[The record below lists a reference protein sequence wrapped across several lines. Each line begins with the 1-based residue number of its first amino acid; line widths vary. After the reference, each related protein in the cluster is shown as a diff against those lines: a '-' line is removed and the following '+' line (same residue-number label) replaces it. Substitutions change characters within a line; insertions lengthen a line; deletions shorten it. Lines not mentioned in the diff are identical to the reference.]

1 MADLN
6 GLNTQNQMI
15 HDATIKAIVYSG
27 MLREALEPELIAM
40 NYVDV
45 INSFPDGDKW
55 EDVEMGAAT
64 VTDYHEGEEIDFKG
78 LEFATRTFEINEYVN
93 SGHYVTAKFA
103 QDSYLASQIMSKVPG
118 LEARAIAADLEQKIF
133 NLVMKDKG
141 HKTNNANILNGMQHR
156 FVAGSAE
163 DGWGVLTPEDF
174 AYATV
179 ALNKVNYQGPRIA
192 IVPSYQEYA
201 IVTNPRIKAS
211 LQYNPKFEGI
221 VREGAMT
228 GMKFSFNIY
237 GWDVYTSEFLPQ
249 SSGETSLKDRDG
261 AQTFTALT
269 NCGVAILFTN
279 ITDRRPFRMAW
290 RQMPKFE
297 GEWNMRKQRE
307 EYVTVA
313 RYGLDVGD
321 YDNLVVVLCKDTDST
336 ITPTAASND

>member
-1 MADLN
+1 MSDLN
-6 GLNTQNQMI
+6 GINSQNS
-15 HDATIKAIVYSG
+15 KAVIRAKIYSG
-27 MLREALEPELIAM
+27 ILREQLEPELIAM

-78 LEFATRTFEINEYVN
+78 LDFSTRTFEINEYVN
-93 SGHYVTAKFA
+93 SGHYVTAKFS
-103 QDSYLASQIMSKVPG
+103 QDSYLASQIMAKVPA

-133 NLVMKDKG
+133 NLAV
-141 HKTNNANILNGMQHR
+141 KTNSIIKPSDATVLNGMQHR
-156 FVAGSAE
+156 FVAGSSE

-179 ALNKVNYQGPRIA
+179 ALNKVNYHGPRIA

-211 LQYNPKFEGI
+211 LKYNPSFEGI

-237 GWDVYTSEFLPQ
+237 GWDVYTSEFLPK
-249 SSGETSLKDRDG
+249 STESGLKDREG
-261 AQTFTALT
+261 VQAFSALT
-269 NCGVAILFTN
+269 NCGVALLFTN

-297 GEWNMRKQRE
+297 GRWNMAKQRE
-307 EYVTVA
+307 EYVTIA

-321 YDNLVVVLCKDTDST
+321 QENLVVILCKDTDST
-336 ITPTAASND
+336 ITANV

>member
-6 GLNTQNQMI
+6 GINSQNSTAVI
-15 HDATIKAIVYSG
+15 RATIYSG
-27 MLREALEPELIAM
+27 MLREQLEPELIAM

-45 INSFPDGDKW
+45 ISSFPDGDKW

-64 VTDYHEGEEIDFKG
+64 VSDYHEGEEIDFKG

-103 QDSYLASQIMSKVPG
+103 QDSYLASQIMAKVPA
-118 LEARAIAADLEQKIF
+118 LEARAIAADLEQKVF
-133 NLVMKDKG
+133 DLVMKNKG
-141 HKTNNANILNGMQHR
+141 HKVNDSNTLNGMQHR

-163 DGWGVLTPEDF
+163 EGWGVLTPEDF

-179 ALNKVNYQGPRIA
+179 ALNKVNYQGARIA
-192 IVPSYQEYA
+192 IIPSYQEYA

-221 VREGAMT
+221 VRDGAMT
-228 GMKFSFNIY
+228 GMKFAFNIY
-237 GWDVYTSEFLPQ
+237 GWDVYTSEFLPK

-261 AQTFTALT
+261 KVSFSTLT

-297 GEWNMRKQRE
+297 GQWNMAKQRE

-313 RYGLDVGD
+313 RYGLDIGD
-321 YDNLVVVLCKDTDST
+321 AENLVVALCKDTDST
-336 ITPTAASND
+336 IAE

>member
-1 MADLN
+1 MSDLN
-6 GLNTQNQMI
+6 GINSQNS
-15 HDATIKAIVYSG
+15 KAVIRAKIYSG
-27 MLREALEPELIAM
+27 ILREQLEPELIAM

-78 LEFATRTFEINEYVN
+78 LDFSTRTFEINEYVN
-93 SGHYVTAKFA
+93 SGHYVTAKFS
-103 QDSYLASQIMSKVPG
+103 QDSYLASQIMAKVPA

-133 NLVMKDKG
+133 NLAVKSNSIIKPSDA
-141 HKTNNANILNGMQHR
+141 TVLNGMQHR
-156 FVAGSAE
+156 FVAGSTE

-179 ALNKVNYQGPRIA
+179 ALNKVNYHGPRIA

-211 LQYNPKFEGI
+211 LKYNPSFEGI

-237 GWDVYTSEFLPQ
+237 GWDVYTSEFLPK
-249 SSGETSLKDRDG
+249 STESGLKDREG
-261 AQTFTALT
+261 AQSFSALT
-269 NCGVAILFTN
+269 NCGVALLFTN

-297 GEWNMRKQRE
+297 GRWNMAKQRE
-307 EYVTVA
+307 EYVTIA

-321 YDNLVVVLCKDTDST
+321 QENLVVILCKDTDST
-336 ITPTAASND
+336 ITASA

>member
-1 MADLN
+1 MSDLN
-6 GLNTQNQMI
+6 GINSQNS
-15 HDATIKAIVYSG
+15 KAVIRAKIYSG
-27 MLREALEPELIAM
+27 ILREQLEPELIAM

-78 LEFATRTFEINEYVN
+78 LDFATRTFEINEYVN
-93 SGHYVTAKFA
+93 SGHYVTAKFS
-103 QDSYLASQIMSKVPG
+103 QDSYLASQIMAKVPS

-133 NLVMKDKG
+133 NLAVKD
-141 HKTNNANILNGMQHR
+141 HKIIKKNDPAVLNGMQHR
-156 FVAGSAE
+156 FVAGTAG

-179 ALNKVNYQGPRIA
+179 ALNKVNYHGPRIA

-211 LQYNPKFEGI
+211 LSYNPKFEGI

-237 GWDVYTSEFLPQ
+237 GWDVYTSEFLPKT
-249 SSGETSLKDRDG
+249 SGETSLKDRDG
-261 AQTFTALT
+261 VQAFSALT
-269 NCGVAILFTN
+269 NCGVALLFTN

-297 GEWNMRKQRE
+297 GRWNMAKQRE
-307 EYVTVA
+307 EYVTIA

-321 YDNLVVVLCKDTDST
+321 EENLVVILCKDTDST
-336 ITPTAASND
+336 ITASA

>member
-6 GLNTQNQMI
+6 GINTQNS
-15 HDATIKAIVYSG
+15 KAVIRAKIYSG
-27 MLREALEPELIAM
+27 LLREQLAPELIAM

-45 INSFPDGDKW
+45 ISSFPDGDKW
-55 EDVEMGAAT
+55 EDVEMGNAT

-78 LEFATRTFEINEYVN
+78 LDFATRTFEINEYVN

-103 QDSYLASQIMSKVPG
+103 QDSYLASQIMAKVPA

-133 NLVMKDKG
+133 NLVT
-141 HKTNNANILNGMQHR
+141 KTHSIIQPNDPAVLNGMQHR
-156 FVAGSAE
+156 FVAGTAA

-179 ALNKVNYQGPRIA
+179 ALNKVNYHGPRVA
-192 IVPSYQEYA
+192 IIPSYQEYA
-201 IVTNPRIKAS
+201 IVTNERIKAS
-211 LQYNPKFEGI
+211 LRYNPKFEGI
-221 VREGAMT
+221 VRDGAMT
-228 GMKFSFNIY
+228 GMKFAFNIY
-237 GWDVYTSEFLPQ
+237 GWDVYTSEFLPKV
-249 SSGETSLKDRDG
+249 SGETSLKDREG
-261 AQTFTALT
+261 VQTFSTLT
-269 NCGVAILFTN
+269 NCGVALLFTN

-297 GEWNMRKQRE
+297 GRWNMAKQRE

-321 YDNLVVVLCKDTDST
+321 QENLVVILCKDTDST
-336 ITPTAASND
+336 ISE

>member
-1 MADLN
+1 MSDLN
-6 GLNTQNQMI
+6 GINSQNGAAVI
-15 HDATIKAIVYSG
+15 RAKIYSG
-27 MLREALEPELIAM
+27 ILREQLEPELIAM

-55 EDVEMGAAT
+55 EDVEMGSAT

-103 QDSYLASQIMSKVPG
+103 QDSYLASQIMAKVPA
-118 LEARAIAADLEQKIF
+118 LEASAIAADLEQKIF
-133 NLVMKDKG
+133 NLAV
-141 HKTNNANILNGMQHR
+141 KTNSIVKPNNATVLNGMQHR

-179 ALNKVNYQGPRIA
+179 ALNKVNYHGPRIA
-192 IVPSYQEYA
+192 IIPSYQEYA

-211 LQYNPKFEGI
+211 LKFNPSFEGI
-221 VREGAMT
+221 VRDGAMT
-228 GMKFSFNIY
+228 GMKFAFNIY
-237 GWDVYTSEFLPQ
+237 GWDVYTSEFLPKV
-249 SSGETSLKDRDG
+249 SETSLKNRDE
-261 AQTFTALT
+261 TVSFSTLT
-269 NCGVAILFTN
+269 NCGVALLFTN

-297 GEWNMRKQRE
+297 GRWNMAKQRE

-321 YDNLVVVLCKDTDST
+321 QENLVVILCKDTDST
-336 ITPTAASND
+336 ISA

>member
-6 GLNTQNQMI
+6 GINTQNS
-15 HDATIKAIVYSG
+15 KAVIRAKIYSG
-27 MLREALEPELIAM
+27 ILREQLEPELIAM

-55 EDVEMGAAT
+55 EDVEMGNAT

-78 LEFATRTFEINEYVN
+78 LDFATRTFEINEYVN

-103 QDSYLASQIMSKVPG
+103 QDSYLASQIMAKVPA

-133 NLVMKDKG
+133 NLVT
-141 HKTNNANILNGMQHR
+141 KTHSIIKPNDAAKLNGMQHR
-156 FVAGSAE
+156 FVAGTAA

-179 ALNKVNYQGPRIA
+179 ALNKVNYHGPHIA

-237 GWDVYTSEFLPQ
+237 GWDVYTSEFLPKV
-249 SSGETSLKDRDG
+249 SGETSLKDREE
-261 AQTFTALT
+261 AQTFSTLD
-269 NCGVAILFTN
+269 NCGVALLFTN

-297 GEWNMRKQRE
+297 GRWNMAKQRE

-321 YDNLVVVLCKDTDST
+321 QENLVVILCKDTDST
-336 ITPTAASND
+336 ISV

>member
-1 MADLN
+1 MSDLN
-6 GLNTQNQMI
+6 GINSQNS
-15 HDATIKAIVYSG
+15 KAVIRAKIYSCI
-27 MLREALEPELIAM
+27 LREQLEPELIAM

-78 LEFATRTFEINEYVN
+78 LDFATRTFEINEYVN
-93 SGHYVTAKFA
+93 SGHYVTAKFS
-103 QDSYLASQIMSKVPG
+103 QDSYLASQIMAKVPA

-133 NLVMKDKG
+133 NLAVKEHSIIKP
-141 HKTNNANILNGMQHR
+141 NNATVLNGMQHR
-156 FVAGSAE
+156 FVAGSST

-179 ALNKVNYQGPRIA
+179 ALNKVNYHGPRIA

-237 GWDVYTSEFLPQ
+237 GWDVYTSEFLPK
-249 SSGETSLKDRDG
+249 STESGLKDREG
-261 AQTFTALT
+261 AQSFSALT
-269 NCGVAILFTN
+269 NCGVALLFTN

-297 GEWNMRKQRE
+297 GRWNMAKQRE
-307 EYVTVA
+307 EYVTIA

-321 YDNLVVVLCKDTDST
+321 QENLVVILCKDTDST
-336 ITPTAASND
+336 ITASA